1 MVASPRREQY
11 SSILP
16 TFAWEDT
23 LPYSHLLAV
32 KKFRKRGNKDGALRA
47 FYKLEGEQLGTV
59 LELNS
64 AKGGSQKV
72 SALMPPLKYLC
83 NPFLSAI

>member
-1 MVASPRREQY
+1 MWKRAVQQH
-11 SSILP
+11 
-16 TFAWEDT
+16 FAYVC
-23 LPYSHLLAV
+23 LGRHYLSHLLAV